1 MKKISNEELLK
12 EMIQMKQQL
21 KDYENQNL
29 KLNQKIKQLRIELQ
43 IKNKEIG
50 QIEINSQRTKYK
62 TYISNNNN
70 FKTFSKDNISN
81 VSIST
86 NNNNINNINNN
97 NYTFRNIKNKKR
109 QKSQSSNSSSQLYS
123 RSISKIKEEKKIP
136 FERLKVQEKLD
147 EYKKLLDKKL
157 NEMTRNKNTHLIKT
171 NHNRSS
177 SYIFPKEKS
186 IDKEISSNKNKG
198 LSHRITDLNLRIMKG
213 SEKKNKIGNKK
224 KYINKSMIMLKNSF
238 SQINYNQRNNKL
250 IKKRYIPHIENKE
263 NLSNHNINNNMSTN
277 NNNNNSSKSNITLR
291 QFIFS
296 KCSTTTSI
304 KTQPKI

>member
-12 EMIQMKQQL
+12 EMVQMKQQL

-97 NYTFRNIKNKKR
+97 NYTFRNI
-109 QKSQSSNSSSQLYS
+109 Q
-123 RSISKIKEEKKIP
+123 
-136 FERLKVQEKLD
+136 
-147 EYKKLLDKKL
+147 
-157 NEMTRNKNTHLIKT
+157 
-171 NHNRSS
+171 
-177 SYIFPKEKS
+177 
-186 IDKEISSNKNKG
+186 
-198 LSHRITDLNLRIMKG
+198 
-213 SEKKNKIGNKK
+213 NKK
-224 KYINKSMIMLKNSF
+224 KTKKPKFKFKF
-238 SQINYNQRNNKL
+238 S
-250 IKKRYIPHIENKE
+250 
-263 NLSNHNINNNMSTN
+263 
-277 NNNNNSSKSNITLR
+277 TL
-291 QFIFS
+291 
-296 KCSTTTSI
+296 
-304 KTQPKI
+304 